1 MKKPT
6 IKEILA
12 NNPHIDGKKLSAGRR
27 LLKEIR
33 TLRGKIG
40 TRNDRETPYGQRRV
54 LVGRS
59 DQEKDPRTVIL
70 RSR

>member
-27 LLKEIR
+27 LLRRIR
-33 TLRGKIG
+33 TLRGEVG
-40 TRNDRETPYGQRRV
+40 TGNECATPYGQRRI

-59 DQEKDPRTVIL
+59 DQEEDPRTVL
-70 RSR
+70 LGSR